1 MAEEHGRMDHDNTHE
16 IELYL
21 LEVFNTLLEHEVRKC
36 RRYKYPL
43 SLLCIAIECEPETPE
58 NRHAAELIVIH
69 ALDVELR
76 DTDVPCREER
86 DFLVLLPSTD
96 EFGAHNACQRLERA
110 LNTTGQTTTGAAF
123 HVSAFIGLASIGDDL
138 VLSPKKLIENARSAM
153 NHARANRSF
162 TTMLFSS
169 MK

>member
-1 MAEEHGRMDHDNTHE
+1 MDHNNTHE

-21 LEVFNTLLEHEVRKC
+21 LEVFNTLLEHEVRKS

-43 SLLCIAIECEPETPE
+43 SLLCIAIDCEPDTPQT
-58 NRHAAELIVIH
+58 RHAAEMIAIN

-76 DTDVPCREER
+76 DTDIPCREAG

-96 EFGAHNACQRLERA
+96 EHGAHNACQRLERA
-110 LNTTGQTTTGAAF
+110 LNTTGETNTGAAF
-123 HVSAFIGLASIGDDL
+123 QVSAFIGLTSIGDDL
-138 VLSPKKLIENARSAM
+138 VLSPQKLIENARSAM
-153 NHARANRSF
+153 NHARAKRSF

>member
-1 MAEEHGRMDHDNTHE
+1 MNHDNTHE

-21 LEVFNTLLEHEVRKC
+21 LEVFKTLLDHEVRKV

-43 SLLCIAIECEPETPE
+43 SLVCSAIECEPETPQT
-58 NRHAAELIVIH
+58 RHAAELVVIN

-96 EFGAHNACQRLERA
+96 EHGAYNACQRLERA
-110 LNTTGQTTTGAAF
+110 LNTTSQTNTGAAF
-123 HVSAFIGLASIGDDL
+123 QVSAFIGLASIGDDL
-138 VLSPKKLIENARSAM
+138 VAR
-153 NHARANRSF
+153 RE
-162 TTMLFSS
+162 T
-169 MK
+169 

>member
-1 MAEEHGRMDHDNTHE
+1 MEYDSTHE

-21 LEVFNTLLEHEVRKC
+21 HDIFNTLLEHEVRKS

-43 SLLCIAIECEPETPE
+43 CLVCIGVRAEPDTPQTQ
-58 NRHAAELIVIH
+58 HAAEMVTIN

-76 DTDVPCREER
+76 DTDIPCRDGRE
-86 DFLVLLPSTD
+86 FLVLLPSTD
-96 EFGAHNACQRLERA
+96 EKGAHNACERLERA
-110 LNTTGQTTTGAAF
+110 LNTTEHTNTGASF
-123 HVSAFIGLASIGDDL
+123 QVSAHIGMASLADDL

-153 NHARANRSF
+153 NHARANRSL
-162 TTMLFSS
+162 TTVLFSS